1 MKNIILPIK
10 AEIDYLNKNE
20 HQIYCVGNWVQT
32 RIEGVMSVAI
42 AYVPV
47 GLLKEMGDS
56 RNHGYTELRRSPK
69 GGIKELWKNGI
80 TEASSIVADKRIYES
95 TEVEADGIQEDV
107 LF

>member
-42 AYVPV
+42 AFVPV
-47 GLLKEMGDS
+47 GWLKE
-56 RNHGYTELRRSPK
+56 
-69 GGIKELWKNGI
+69 I
-80 TEASSIVADKRIYES
+80 
-95 TEVEADGIQEDV
+95 
-107 LF
+107 

>member
-42 AYVPV
+42 AY
-47 GLLKEMGDS
+47 
-56 RNHGYTELRRSPK
+56 T
-69 GGIKELWKNGI
+69 
-80 TEASSIVADKRIYES
+80 
-95 TEVEADGIQEDV
+95 
-107 LF
+107 